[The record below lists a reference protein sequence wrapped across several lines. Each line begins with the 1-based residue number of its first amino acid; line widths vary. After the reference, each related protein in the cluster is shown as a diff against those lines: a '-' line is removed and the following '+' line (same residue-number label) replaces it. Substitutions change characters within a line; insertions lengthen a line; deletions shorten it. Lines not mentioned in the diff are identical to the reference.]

1 MRSAVAATREAMAER
16 IKVLSAGAV
25 KPALVKVIDA
35 FRCQTGCDAMVA
47 FATAP
52 EIRKRLSSG
61 ESADIVIAPP
71 NLLDDLCENGKID
84 AVGHAVIGR
93 IGVGVLVRS
102 GAPLPKIATV
112 DEFKQSL
119 LNASSV
125 VYNQASTGTYI
136 ESLFERLEIR
146 ERLKDKTTR
155 YPDFAAVR
163 DHISKGTDSEIGL
176 GATTVIIESTSKGV
190 TFVGPL
196 PAEIQNYTAYAAA
209 VVELS
214 SAKETARELVHYLAS
229 PAAKNLFKESGIE

>member
-1 MRSAVAATREAMAER
+1 
-16 IKVLSAGAV
+16 
-25 KPALVKVIDA
+25 
-35 FRCQTGCDAMVA
+35 
-47 FATAP
+47 
-52 EIRKRLSSG
+52 
-61 ESADIVIAPP
+61 
-71 NLLDDLCENGKID
+71 
-84 AVGHAVIGR
+84 
-93 IGVGVLVRS
+93 
-102 GAPLPKIATV
+102 
-112 DEFKQSL
+112 
-119 LNASSV
+119 
-125 VYNQASTGTYI
+125 
-136 ESLFERLEIR
+136 LFERLEIR